1 MVLVFGI
8 DIPLIQIIIIFFII
22 SFLILLEIIIVML
35 VLTKLLEKAKTRDEL
50 QKKMLDALL
59 EIKKKEIEELSRSKR
74 K

>member
-8 DIPLIQIIIIFFII
+8 DIPLIQIIIVFFIL

-35 VLTKLLEKAKTRDEL
+35 LLTKVLEKAKNRDEL
-50 QKKMLDALL
+50 QKKMLEALL
-59 EIKKKEIEELSRSKR
+59 EIKKAEIEELDKIKR